1 MIGKRALLTCALER
15 GGLHRL
21 LEATPSWSGLL
32 VLNYHRI
39 GDPDGSPLDWGLW
52 SAGEQQFAE
61 QVRYL
66 AKHFDL
72 IGLQALDDV
81 LEGRRGRHVMIT
93 FDDGYRDNY
102 EAAFPILQ
110 THGAPAVFFLT
121 SGFLDDRP
129 VAWWDEIAWMVRTSD
144 QRGIDMPGWLDEPL
158 RFDEPGRQQ
167 AVERLLRRFKQLP
180 HARTSDFLDALAE
193 TTGSGRCPRR
203 VGDALWMD
211 WSMVREMRAGGMDI
225 GAHTVTHPVLANLP
239 ADQQRREIEDSR
251 RRIEMELGEPVQA
264 FSYPVGQPESYNHD
278 TRTALRQSGIHRG
291 FTYHGGYVPSNA
303 SGVDRLAIPRV
314 AIERETDAASLR
326 SLTTLPQLFA

>member
-1 MIGKRALLTCALER
+1 MIGKRALLTCALEA

-39 GDPDGSPLDWGLW
+39 GDPTGSPLDWGLW
-52 SAGEQQFAE
+52 SAGEKQFAD

-66 AKHFDL
+66 ARHFDVV
-72 IGLQALDDV
+72 GLESLDEI

-110 THGAPAVFFLT
+110 AHGVPAVFFLT

-129 VAWWDEIAWMVRTSD
+129 VAWWDEIAWMIRTSRKTD
-144 QRGIDMPGWLDEPL
+144 INLPGWLDDRL
-158 RFDEPGRQQ
+158 MFDEPDRQQ
-167 AVERLLRRFKQLP
+167 AVDALLRIYKQLP
-180 HARTSDFLDALAE
+180 HDRTANFLDNVANA
-193 TTGSGRCPRR
+193 TGSGRCPRH
-203 VGDALWMD
+203 VGDSLWMD

-239 ADQQRREIEDSR
+239 ADRQQIEIENSR
-251 RRIEMELGEPVQA
+251 QRIETELGEPVRA
-264 FSYPVGQPESYNHD
+264 FSYPVGQPESYNAD
-278 TRTALRQSGIHRG
+278 TQAALQRSGIRWA
-291 FTYHGGYVPSNA
+291 FTYHGGYVPAHSNA
-303 SGVDRLAIPRV
+303 LNPLALPRAAV
-314 AIERETDAASLR
+314 ERETDSASLR
-326 SLTTLPQLFA
+326 SLVTLPQLFA